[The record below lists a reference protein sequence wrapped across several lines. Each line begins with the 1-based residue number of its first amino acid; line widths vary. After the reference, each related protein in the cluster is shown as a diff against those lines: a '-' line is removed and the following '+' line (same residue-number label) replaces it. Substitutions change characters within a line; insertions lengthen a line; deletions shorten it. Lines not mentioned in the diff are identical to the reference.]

1 MPFKAGTYK
10 HEEGF
15 TIMVTEDGI
24 IMLSPNHPLSLRLSV
39 LFDTTKWTKISQKG
53 EQHGSKNQRR
63 NSCRSKSQSR

>member
-15 TIMVTEDGI
+15 TIMVTEDGV

-39 LFDTTKWTKISQKG
+39 LFDPTKWAKIS
-53 EQHGSKNQRR
+53 
-63 NSCRSKSQSR
+63 

>member
-15 TIMVTEDGI
+15 TIMVTEDGV

-53 EQHGSKNQRR
+53 ERYGYKNQGR
-63 NSCRSKSQSR
+63 NS